1 MSKKK
6 GTKGGNTKGNGDDEI
21 KSPRSRAMEFMNTH
35 LASIKPAMSAL
46 ASPQSARVVR
56 TLFDNQMQ
64 YFKTNEALEFGLT
77 RILFNEKFSP
87 NTLRILCLL
96 LKKCPEDDPLNYLD
110 TLTFS
115 GPCFVD
121 DHAEV
126 LADELGML
134 PKITQIYFCHTTLG
148 TRGFKLLGLTIAGN
162 PRRNFVLSLEMTDVG
177 VNQSAS
183 ITVSG
188 APDPCN
194 GEFSKCSEECN
205 NADSWRHALKE
216 INCSMFY
223 LDGRWRL
230 IYVPAKCDRANAV
243 MSPDSEAGC
252 DTRENEDPDDEAK
265 LERTLHLCSGME
277 SDEYFPPASAVYV
290 EVNDQILEEDR
301 VKAEISISRD
311 GLAALVS
318 GLGMCKNLLHLNLKE
333 CNLTEKSVPAINTLL
348 ATCKSL
354 VTLILDNNQLGDVS
368 FESLLFKPMSVEVLS
383 LNTVGITDIALP
395 VLLKELEAVKKV
407 NYLDL
412 KGNVFTQELLQELLP
427 GFVKEQTQIWFIS
440 LDIVPEEGWGKDY
453 DKCLG
458 KNQKKGK
465 KKFKKFE
472 VFTF

>member
-6 GTKGGNTKGNGDDEI
+6 GGKGNTKGNNEEQL
-21 KSPRSRAMEFMNTH
+21 KSPRSRAMNFMNTH
-35 LASIKPAMSAL
+35 LALIKPAMNAL
-46 ASPQSARVVR
+46 ASPHSARVVR
-56 TLFDNQMQ
+56 TLFDSQMQ
-64 YFKTNEALEFGLT
+64 YFKSNDALQFGLT

-110 TLTFS
+110 SLTFS

-134 PKITQIYFCHTTLG
+134 TKITQIYFCHTNLG

-162 PRRNFVLSLEMTDVG
+162 PKRNFVLSLEMTDVG
-177 VNQSAS
+177 VNQSSS

-194 GEFSKCSEECN
+194 GEYSKCSEECN

-223 LDGRWRL
+223 LDNCWRL
-230 IYVPAKCDRANAV
+230 IYVPAKRKGKV
-243 MSPDSEAGC
+243 ELGYPPDSEAGG
-252 DTRENEDPDDEAK
+252 DTNNDDNDQLREN
-265 LERTLHLCSGME
+265 RTLHLCSGIVN
-277 SDEYFPPASAVYV
+277 DEHFPPALAKYD
-290 EVNDQILEEDR
+290 EVNDQLLETER
-301 VKAEISISRD
+301 VSAEISISRD
-311 GLAALVS
+311 GLAALVA
-318 GLGMCKNLLHLNLKE
+318 GLGICKNLLHLNLKE
-333 CNLTEKSVPAINTLL
+333 CNLTEKSVHAINCLL
-348 ATCKSL
+348 CSCKGL
-354 VTLILDNNQLGDVS
+354 VTLILDENPLGDTS
-368 FESLLFKPMSVEVLS
+368 FEKLLFKPMSVEVLS
-383 LNTVGITDIALP
+383 LKKVGITDLGLP
-395 VLLKELEAVKKV
+395 LLLKGLEKVKKL
-407 NYLDL
+407 NHLDL
-412 KGNVFTQELLQELLP
+412 KGNIFTQEILQDLLP
-427 GFVKEQTQIWFIS
+427 GFVKEQTQIWFIL
-440 LDIVPEEGWGKDY
+440 LDIAPEEGWGKDF

-472 VFTF
+472 TYSF